1 MPLVVGQNLPELK
14 AQVAEMLNKED
25 VDADA
30 SLAELGVD
38 SLNIV
43 EVILIVE
50 QLYPDVTDP
59 DALTFDEHTT
69 LSQMDE
75 QLVEYSEEFV

>member
-1 MPLVVGQNLPELK
+1 MSLEVGQNLPELQ
-14 AQVAEMLNKED
+14 AQIAEMLSKDDVD
-25 VDADA
+25 VDAP
-30 SLAELGVD
+30 LGELGVD

-50 QLYPDVTDP
+50 QLYTNVTDP

-69 LSQMDE
+69 LRQMDE
-75 QLVEYSEEFV
+75 QLIEYSEEL

>member
-1 MPLVVGQNLPELK
+1 MSLEVGQNLPELQ
-14 AQVAEMLNKED
+14 AQIAEMLSKDDVD
-25 VDADA
+25 VDAP
-30 SLAELGVD
+30 LGELGVD

-50 QLYPDVTDP
+50 QLYTDVTDP

-69 LSQMDE
+69 LRQMDE
-75 QLVEYSEEFV
+75 QLIEYSEEL

>member
-1 MPLVVGQNLPELK
+1 MTLAVGSTLPELK
-14 AQVAEMLNKED
+14 AQIAEMLNKED
-25 VDADA
+25 IDVDAP
-30 SLAELGVD
+30 LGELGVD

-50 QLYPDVTDP
+50 QLYPNVSDP

-75 QLVEYSEEFV
+75 QLVEYSEEF

>member
-1 MPLVVGQNLPELK
+1 MSLAPGQNLPELK

-25 VDADA
+25 VDADV

-75 QLVEYSEEFV
+75 QLCEYSEVL

>member
-1 MPLVVGQNLPELK
+1 MIEVGQTLPELK
-14 AQVAEMLNKED
+14 AQIAEMLNKGDVD
-25 VDADA
+25 VDAP
-30 SLAELGVD
+30 LGELGVD

-75 QLVEYSEEFV
+75 QLVESSVEV